1 MKRWVATGVLGS
13 LFASAAISASPSDA
27 WYAEDTDYLF
37 WFLVIADVHTGE
49 NLWGGTQDTDNLAW
63 VVGEA
68 FHAIAPRFVFICG
81 DLVDATHGGLIPKAQ
96 SDDEWSEYRSV
107 LEAAGMTPDVLVD
120 LPGNHDQYCDKGLT
134 HYRTFSMQGAVDD
147 QTQHSIIYWPHPPT
161 PGRLPMAH
169 PLTPAGPLA
178 PEGFYHFLAVATPG
192 NDGACWPADN
202 AGLDAAEMDFI
213 KAALAANAGAALHF
227 AFGHHGVHWGGSNK
241 VGEGGSAFRD
251 LLKTHEVA
259 AYFWGHTHDYLAEFH
274 DGTLFFNVRSLGKN
288 DDLNV
293 ALAAVDHDSLAVRAF
308 TARRWP
314 FVLVTAPADRSLG
327 GGNPHAYTVPR
338 SWASAPVRALVF
350 SVPAPQGVRFR
361 VDDGPWQGMA
371 EVTPGV
377 YQGAMD
383 ATGLAEGEHRLR
395 VRADPWDDA
404 DHETRFLVG
413 TTVCGNGQDDDGD
426 GVTDFPDDPGC
437 VNPADQDEQDPPP
450 PPEPDP
456 AADEAGA
463 DLDTRSDLAAE
474 EVAVFEDASAG
485 DPGDAAG
492 LDDRVGEGPTDEV
505 SFEEAVSGDRGSG
518 VDAQDAAAD
527 PGGGPDG
534 VDGDRVQDG
543 PGRPAASV
551 GGGCAHSRRG
561 GSPLG
566 ACALFL
572 WLVGALRFFPGR
584 CASVR
589 GGNRR

>member
-1 MKRWVATGVLGS
+1 MTRRIAMIGLGMLVA
-13 LFASAAISASPSDA
+13 ASPASASPGDA
-27 WYAEDTDYLF
+27 WYAEDAGDLF
-37 WFLVIADVHTGE
+37 WFLVTADVHVGQ
-49 NLWGGTQDTDNLAW
+49 NLFGGTQDTDNLAW

-68 FHAIAPRFVFICG
+68 FETIRPRFIFVCG
-81 DLVDATHGGLIPKAQ
+81 DLVDATHGGLIPKNQ

-134 HYRTFSMQGAVDD
+134 HYRKYSIQGSFDD
-147 QTQHSIIYWPHPPT
+147 QTQHVVVHET
-161 PGRLPMAH
+161 A
-169 PLTPAGPLA
+169 T
-178 PEGFYHFLAVATPG
+178 GFYHFLAVATPG

-202 AGLDAAEMDFI
+202 AGLDASEMDVI
-213 KAALAANAGAALHF
+213 KAAWTASEGARLRF
-227 AFGHHGVHWGGSNK
+227 AFGHHGVHWGESNK
-241 VGEGGSAFRD
+241 VGEGAGEFRQ
-251 LLKTHEVA
+251 LLQKYQVA
-259 AYFWGHTHDYLAEFH
+259 AYFWGHTHDYFSEFH

-288 DDLNV
+288 DDRHV

-371 EVTPGV
+371 EVAPGV

-404 DHETRFLVG
+404 DHETRFLAG
-413 TTVCGNGQDDDGD
+413 TTVCGNGQDDDED
-426 GVTDFPDDPGC
+426 GFTDFPDDPGC
-437 VNPADQDEQDPPP
+437 RNPADQDEQDPPP
-450 PPEPDP
+450 PPEPEP

-463 DLDTRSDLAAE
+463 DLETRPDLLAE
-474 EVAVFEDASAG
+474 EVAVSEDASAA
-485 DPGDAAG
+485 DPGDAASPDGTVAEVAWDDVPSEAPAFGDTG
-492 LDDRVGEGPTDEV
+492 LGTDV
-505 SFEEAVSGDRGSG
+505 R
-518 VDAQDAAAD
+518 DATAD
-527 PGGGPDG
+527 PGGGPDAA
-534 VDGDRVQDG
+534 DSDRVQDE
-543 PGRPAASV
+543 PGRPAPSV
-551 GGGCAHSRRG
+551 GGGCAHSRGG

-572 WLVGALRFFPGR
+572 LLVGALRFPWNR
-584 CASVR
+584 RAPVR
-589 GGNRR
+589 GGAGR